1 MFRILYSVLLPFLLP
16 FVFYW
21 IYRRKNNIRQE
32 LYPVQTL
39 TAAGLGLV
47 LIFLFV
53 FSEPDKAPADS
64 TYVPPKFEN
73 GQIVP
78 ATLEKTDKVA
88 PR

>member
-1 MFRILYSVLLPFLLP
+1 MLRVFYSIILPFALP
-16 FVFYW
+16 FAVYWFYQ
-21 IYRRKNNIRQE
+21 RKRGVRQE

-47 LIFLFV
+47 LIFLFI

-78 ATLEKTDKVA
+78 ATLQHTEKKE
-88 PR
+88 